1 MTGLQ
6 DQAAHDM
13 EEKVTASLRAQHALK
28 RSQVEKYFESI
39 RDQVLT
45 FSEDRM
51 TVHAMEDFK
60 NAFADYRKQLD
71 IDDESI
77 ATLRNKLGSYYSGE
91 FAEQYRTQN
100 AGKGIDSQALL
111 NQLDDDSIALQ
122 YAYIRENRNPLGSK
136 HLLDT
141 ADLNTDYGKIHAEV
155 HPVIRNYLDKFGYY
169 DIFLVDSETGD
180 IVYSVFKELDFTTSL
195 KDGSYASTNFG
206 EAFRKANAMNN
217 AGEFV
222 LVDFDPYLPSY
233 EAPAS
238 FIATPIFDGARKL
251 GVVIFQMPVDR
262 ICEVMAQRDGLGES
276 GETVLVGPDKLMR
289 SNSFRKPATHGL
301 VTSFRNPEEGKID
314 NEFVTQ
320 ALQGESGEAITT
332 DYLGNEVIQTYGPV
346 DLLGHRWALLAKM
359 DTDEAFRA
367 VSDMSDA
374 ANAAASRV
382 FWWSLGISAVCGA
395 GILAFAWY
403 FAAAFVRPITATV
416 SALELA
422 ASGDYTSR
430 LDASRADEIGAMGAA
445 TNTMLEALTVAEQNA
460 FDFTAKVTAA
470 GRSLAIIEFT
480 PDGTILDANE
490 NFLAATGYTLDEI
503 RGKHHRIFCDPEY
516 VNSSAYSALWDKL
529 KGGEFDAAE
538 YKRIRKDGSDL
549 WIQASYNPMFNKE
562 GTVYKVVKFASDITA
577 QVKARQE
584 AFTLRGVV
592 DNSES
597 AYMMIDRDFNIT
609 YFNDAT
615 RQLLNTHLTTFRTVW
630 PKLDV
635 DKLMGA
641 NIDQFHVNPK
651 HQRELLADPKNL
663 PIKTDI
669 KVGPLTMAL
678 TVTAQLDLEGNYVG
692 TNLEWKDVTDVRKRE
707 IVDRKNAEYQQRE
720 VSELSGVLQSI
731 ANGDLTQDYQVAPG
745 DEDTTDVRAVFS
757 NIATAVNSMGDKLR
771 GLIRNLTS
779 NASQLSSTSTQLS
792 STANDLASGA
802 EETTGQSATVA
813 AAAEEMSTNMTN
825 MAASTEEMTA
835 NVQSVAKAVDELT
848 ASITEIARTAEQ
860 ASTIARSATELTES
874 SNQTIGQLG
883 QAAEEIGKVIE
894 VIQDIAEQTNL
905 LALNATIEA
914 ARAGEAG
921 KGFAVVATEVKEL
934 ARQTA
939 DATQDIRVRIE
950 GIQSST
956 KEAVRS
962 IANVGEA
969 IQQVNSTSAT
979 IASAVEEQSI
989 TTKEIAANV
998 NQTASA
1004 TTMVSTGVAE
1014 CASACSEISRNIVG
1028 VDEAAKQTSQGASQ
1042 TQTVGAQL
1050 SELAH
1055 ELQSIV
1061 GQFKVD
1067 SVSNGRTSERSTAY
1081 GEPVLAS

>member
-1 MTGLQ
+1 MPAAKKSTKTTKSSKPRTSTTAKPTVQSLQGLV
-6 DQAAHDM
+6 DAMD
-13 EEKVTASLRAQHALK
+13 
-28 RSQVEKYFESI
+28 RSQ
-39 RDQVLT
+39 
-45 FSEDRM
+45 
-51 TVHAMEDFK
+51 
-60 NAFADYRKQLD
+60 
-71 IDDESI
+71 
-77 ATLRNKLGSYYSGE
+77 
-91 FAEQYRTQN
+91 
-100 AGKGIDSQALL
+100 
-111 NQLDDDSIALQ
+111 
-122 YAYIRENRNPLGSK
+122 
-136 HLLDT
+136 
-141 ADLNTDYGKIHAEV
+141 
-155 HPVIRNYLDKFGYY
+155 
-169 DIFLVDSETGD
+169 
-180 IVYSVFKELDFTTSL
+180 
-195 KDGSYASTNFG
+195 
-206 EAFRKANAMNN
+206 
-217 AGEFV
+217 
-222 LVDFDPYLPSY
+222 
-233 EAPAS
+233 
-238 FIATPIFDGARKL
+238 
-251 GVVIFQMPVDR
+251 
-262 ICEVMAQRDGLGES
+262 
-276 GETVLVGPDKLMR
+276 
-289 SNSFRKPATHGL
+289 
-301 VTSFRNPEEGKID
+301 
-314 NEFVTQ
+314 
-320 ALQGESGEAITT
+320 
-332 DYLGNEVIQTYGPV
+332 
-346 DLLGHRWALLAKM
+346 
-359 DTDEAFRA
+359 A
-367 VSDMSDA
+367 V
-374 ANAAASRV
+374 
-382 FWWSLGISAVCGA
+382 
-395 GILAFAWY
+395 
-403 FAAAFVRPITATV
+403 
-416 SALELA
+416 
-422 ASGDYTSR
+422 
-430 LDASRADEIGAMGAA
+430 
-445 TNTMLEALTVAEQNA
+445 
-460 FDFTAKVTAA
+460 
-470 GRSLAIIEFT
+470 IEFNL
-480 PDGTILDANE
+480 DGTIITANN
-490 NFLAATGYTLDEI
+490 NFLSALGYTLDEI
-503 RGKHHRIFCDPEY
+503 RGQHHRMFCDPAYTKTQEY
-516 VNSSAYSALWDKL
+516 TEFWNKL
-529 KGGEFDAAE
+529 NRGEFDARE
-538 YKRIRKDGSDL
+538 YKRIRKDGSEI
-549 WIQASYNPMFNKE
+549 WIQASYNPVFDAKGNPVKVVKFASDITAQKLATLNYQGQIDAMNRSQAVIEFNMDGTIRMANENFLGALGYTLEEIKGQHHRMFCDPAYTKSQEYSDFWAKLNRGQFDAGEYLRFGKGGKE
-562 GTVYKVVKFASDITA
+562 IWIQASYNPIFDDNGKPVKVVKFASDITA

-592 DNSES
+592 DNSET
-597 AYMMIDRDFNIT
+597 AYMMIDRDFNIN
-609 YFNDAT
+609 YFNEAT
-615 RQLLNTHLTTFRTVW
+615 RELLNTHLATLRTVW
-630 PKLDV
+630 PKLDI

-669 KVGPLTMAL
+669 KVGPLTIAL
-678 TVTAQLDLEGNYVG
+678 VVTAQMDPEGNYVG
-692 TNLEWKDVTDVRKRE
+692 TNLEWKDVTEIRKRE
-707 IVDRKNAEYQQRE
+707 IVDRKNAEFQQRE
-720 VSELSGVLQSI
+720 VSELSGVLQAI
-731 ANGDLTQDYQVAPG
+731 ANGDLTLDYQVAPG
-745 DEDTTDVRAVFS
+745 DEDTLDVRSVFS

-1067 SVSNGRTSERSTAY
+1067 SVSNGRPGERSAAY
-1081 GEPVLAS
+1081 GQPVLAS